1 MCRIESHSGD
11 LNGRTR
17 IEHILGETSD
27 ISNYPDFYFYCR
39 FWFKE
44 DAVILN
50 TRIGRC
56 LVVVDSILYLMSYWV
71 LSNTGVP
78 EFRNTAQQVIET
90 EKSINE
96 QTCKLKDMMKK

>member
-1 MCRIESHSGD
+1 
-11 LNGRTR
+11 
-17 IEHILGETSD
+17 
-27 ISNYPDFYFYCR
+27 
-39 FWFKE
+39 
-44 DAVILN
+44 
-50 TRIGRC
+50 
-56 LVVVDSILYLMSYWV
+56 MSYWV